1 MSQENLAAILGI
13 TFQQV
18 QKYEKGKN
26 RVGAGRLLEIATAL
40 KVPVAYFFEGYA
52 NDLADNDLETNLQ
65 QLMSTREGLAFARAF
80 VRIANP
86 AVRQSLVTMAE
97 AMAGS
102 GMLQDAAE

>member
-1 MSQENLAAILGI
+1 MSQEHLAEILGI

-40 KVPVAYFFEGYA
+40 KVPVAHFFEGYA
-52 NDLADNDLETNLQ
+52 NAVSDDDLETNLQ

-80 VRIANP
+80 ARITNP
-86 AVRQSLVTMAE
+86 AVRQSFVTMAE
-97 AMAGS
+97 AMVGERLPEAS
-102 GMLQDAAE
+102 D